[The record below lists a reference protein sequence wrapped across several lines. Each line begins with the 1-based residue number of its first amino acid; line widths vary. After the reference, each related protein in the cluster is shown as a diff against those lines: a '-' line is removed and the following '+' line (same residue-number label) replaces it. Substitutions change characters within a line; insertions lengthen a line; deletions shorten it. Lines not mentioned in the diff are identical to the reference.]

1 MPLTTCSRP
10 ILKEN
15 DKGKVSNKGENMQE
29 KTKCKKKGNKWIGKQ
44 AICVVPNQQMYL
56 GCIRLEHPE
65 FL

>member
-29 KTKCKKKGNKWIGKQ
+29 KTKCKKKGNK
-44 AICVVPNQQMYL
+44 
-56 GCIRLEHPE
+56 
-65 FL
+65 